1 MHIRTLGHTV
11 QLCRWQVS
19 YKMDD
24 ADMVEYV
31 PTEEEADELVEQF
44 GGVKTPLDTV
54 GFEWVDGITVPESS
68 TMPKTDA
75 EAIIARGK
83 SAYLNSMTIPSVQTS
98 MAAMM
103 RDMLKAQPPEDTD
116 GKIRVS
122 GLYEDWS
129 VGNYSVGDIRNAN
142 GQTWE
147 CIQAHDNAVYPDIA
161 PDNAAWYTFWKP
173 LHGKSPETARPWVK
187 QQGVHDM
194 YQTGEYMIYNGELY
208 KCVES
213 TNFNPD
219 EYGQA
224 WEVQD

>member
-24 ADMVEYV
+24 MDITEYT
-31 PTEEEADELVEQF
+31 PTEEEADALVQQYD
-44 GGVKTPLDTV
+44 GTKTPLDTA

-83 SAYLNSMTIPSVQTS
+83 SAYLNSLTIPSVQTS

-103 RDMLKAQPPEDTD
+103 RDMLKAQPPEDAD
-116 GKIRVS
+116 SKIRVS

-129 VGNYSVGDIRNAN
+129 AGNYSVGDIRNAN

-147 CIQAHDNAVYPDIA
+147 CIQAHDNAVYPDIV
-161 PDNAAWYTFWKP
+161 PDNAAWYTFWRP
-173 LHGKSPETARPWVK
+173 LHGKSPETARPWVAP
-187 QQGVHDM
+187 QGAHDM
-194 YQTGEYMIYNGELY
+194 YQTGEYMICNSKLY
-208 KCVES
+208 KCLEG

-219 EYGQA
+219 EYAAA

>member
-24 ADMVEYV
+24 MDITEYT
-31 PTEEEADELVEQF
+31 PTEEEADALVQQYD
-44 GGVKTPLDTV
+44 GTKTPLDTA

-83 SAYLNSMTIPSVQTS
+83 SAYLNSLTIPSVQTS

-103 RDMLKAQPPEDTD
+103 RDMLKAQPPEDAD
-116 GKIRVS
+116 SKIRVS

-129 VGNYSVGDIRNAN
+129 AGNYSVGDIRNAN

-147 CIQAHDNAVYPDIA
+147 CIQAHDNAVYPDIV
-161 PDNAAWYTFWKP
+161 PDNAAWYTFWRP

-187 QQGVHDM
+187 PQGAHDM
-194 YQTGEYMIYNGELY
+194 YQTGKYMIYNGKLY
-208 KCVES
+208 KCLEG

-219 EYGQA
+219 EYAAA

>member
-1 MHIRTLGHTV
+1 MHIRMLGHTV

-24 ADMVEYV
+24 MDITEYT
-31 PTEEEADELVEQF
+31 PTEEEADALVQQYD
-44 GGVKTPLDTV
+44 GTKTPLDTA

-83 SAYLNSMTIPSVQTS
+83 SAYLNSLTIPSVQTS

-103 RDMLKAQPPEDTD
+103 RDMLKAQPPEDAD
-116 GKIRVS
+116 SKIRVS

-129 VGNYSVGDIRNAN
+129 AGNYSVGDIRNAN

-147 CIQAHDNAVYPDIA
+147 CIQAHDNAVYPDIV
-161 PDNAAWYTFWKP
+161 PDNAAWYTFWRP
-173 LHGKSPETARPWVK
+173 LHGKSPETARPWVAP
-187 QQGVHDM
+187 QGAHDM
-194 YQTGEYMIYNGELY
+194 YQTGEYMICNSKLY
-208 KCVES
+208 KCLEG

-219 EYGQA
+219 EYAAA

>member
-1 MHIRTLGHTV
+1 MHIRMLGHTV

-44 GGVKTPLDTV
+44 GGVKTPLDTA

-83 SAYLNSMTIPSVQTS
+83 SAYLNSQTILGVQTS
-98 MAAMM
+98 MVAMM
-103 RDMLKAQPPEDTD
+103 RDMLKAQPPEDAD
-116 GKIRVS
+116 SKIRVS

-129 VGNYSVGDIRNAN
+129 AGNYSVGDIRNAN

-147 CIQAHDNAVYPDIA
+147 CIQAHDNAVYPDIT
-161 PDNAAWYTFWKP
+161 PDNAVWYTFWKP

-187 QQGVHDM
+187 PQGAHDM
-194 YQTGEYMIYNGELY
+194 YQTGEYMTYNGELY

-213 TNFNPD
+213 TNFNLD

>member
-1 MHIRTLGHTV
+1 MHIRLQGHTV
-11 QLCRWQVS
+11 QLCRWQVF
-19 YKMDD
+19 YKLEDMDIT
-24 ADMVEYV
+24 EYT
-31 PTEEEADELVEQF
+31 PTEEEADALVQRY
-44 GGVKTPLDTV
+44 GGIKTPLDTA

-83 SAYLNSMTIPSVQTS
+83 SAYLNSLTIPSVQTS

-103 RDMLKAQPPEDTD
+103 RDMLKSQPPEDAD

-129 VGNYSVGDIRNAN
+129 AGNYSVGDIRNAN

-161 PDNAAWYTFWKP
+161 PDSAAWHTFWKP

-187 QQGVHDM
+187 PQGAHDM
-194 YQTGEYMIYNGELY
+194 YQTGGYMTYNGELY